1 MEVDIASAKTGKF
14 IISFSNL
21 KPLST
26 VKDVKKEYKKF
37 SPKLAFERQSF
48 RKEARGR
55 ILRDDETLTSL
66 GFNKKAVLY
75 FKDLGPQ
82 IGWTTVFL
90 TEYAG
95 PLFIYA
101 FFYIR
106 PSFIYGQDALNEPRA
121 FVVDLAAGCWC
132 FHYGKRL
139 LETLFVHRF
148 SHATMPIRNIFKNC
162 GYYWGFSA
170 YIAYYMNHPLYTSP
184 TLGNK
189 QIYAGLAIFIFS
201 EIGNFSIHIALRNLR
216 PYNSARRL
224 IPYPGLNPFTWLFH
238 FVSCPN
244 YTYEVFAWIGFT
256 AMTQC
261 FPVGLFTLAGFY
273 QMTVWSFNKLVNYK
287 REFSDFPRNR
297 TAIIPFIL

>member
-1 MEVDIASAKTGKF
+1 MEVDIVSAKTGKC
-14 IISFSNL
+14 IVSFSNL
-21 KPLST
+21 KPQST
-26 VKDVKKEYKKF
+26 LKDVKKEYKKF
-37 SPKLAFERQSF
+37 SPKLSFERHSF

-55 ILRDDETLTSL
+55 LLRDDETLTSL

-95 PLFIYA
+95 PIFIYM

-106 PSFIYGQDALNEPRA
+106 PGFIYGKNTKSRA
-121 FVVDLAAGCWC
+121 FVVELAAGCWC
-132 FHYGKRL
+132 FHYAKRL

-148 SHATMPIRNIFKNC
+148 SHSTMPIRNIFKNC
-162 GYYWGFSA
+162 GYYWGFAA
-170 YIAYYMNHPLYTSP
+170 YIAYYVNHHLYTSP
-184 TLGNK
+184 EYGNK
-189 QIYAGLAIFIFS
+189 QVYIGLALFIFS

-216 PYNSARRL
+216 PSNTTRRL
-224 IPYPGLNPFTWLFH
+224 IPYPGLNPFTWLFQ

-244 YTYEVFAWIGFT
+244 YTYEVMAWIGFT
-256 AMTQC
+256 IMTQC

-273 QMTVWSFNKLVNYK
+273 QMTVWAFSKLANYK

-297 TAIIPFIL
+297 AAIIPFIL